1 MLNKLILID
10 ILLSLLIC
18 YPLTC
23 EIPITALLL
32 VFLLLKNENAA
43 TGSLSHKES
52 KQDYADLHGCYIMSI
67 VYKEGSISWAEWQT
81 FSLLQLFQ
89 FVTYK
94 TVRYHRLNIGPCSTH

>member
-32 VFLLLKNENAA
+32 VFLLLKNENA
-43 TGSLSHKES
+43 
-52 KQDYADLHGCYIMSI
+52 D
-67 VYKEGSISWAEWQT
+67 SISTALHWQFNPIRT
-81 FSLLQLFQ
+81 GGGAKLAPPGIDHLLFFEKCRHELQTSYNFNFDL
-89 FVTYK
+89 
-94 TVRYHRLNIGPCSTH
+94 I